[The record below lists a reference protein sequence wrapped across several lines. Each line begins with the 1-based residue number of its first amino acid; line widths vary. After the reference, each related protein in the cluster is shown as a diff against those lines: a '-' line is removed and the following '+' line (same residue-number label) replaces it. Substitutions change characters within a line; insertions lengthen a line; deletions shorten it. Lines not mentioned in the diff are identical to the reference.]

1 MSGSHGR
8 DNRKRWRVES
18 HPSNTWFTPSDLV
31 ARFRAVMGGIDL
43 DPCTVDSNPVGAERF
58 YTAKDDGI
66 LMPWDA
72 SMVFC
77 NPPFGPTLTHWVE
90 KCKTAAA
97 AGSKV
102 ILLVSTRPENA
113 YYQSAL
119 EAADSVLMIRGR
131 LAFQGMDRH
140 TAIPCTVFGFNVSL
154 AALSDLGVVLTRD
167 EAA

>member
-18 HPSNTWFTPSDLV
+18 HPSNTWFTPAELTS
-31 ARFRAVMGGIDL
+31 RFREIMGSIEL
-43 DPCTVDSNPVGAERF
+43 DPCTVAENPVGAQRF

-72 SMVFC
+72 RTVFC
-77 NPPFGPTLTHWVE
+77 NPPFGPTLVHWVE
-90 KCKTAAA
+90 KCKVAAA
-97 AGSKV
+97 SGAQV

-113 YYQSAL
+113 YYQAAL

-154 AALSDLGVVLTRD
+154 ASLSDWGVVLSR